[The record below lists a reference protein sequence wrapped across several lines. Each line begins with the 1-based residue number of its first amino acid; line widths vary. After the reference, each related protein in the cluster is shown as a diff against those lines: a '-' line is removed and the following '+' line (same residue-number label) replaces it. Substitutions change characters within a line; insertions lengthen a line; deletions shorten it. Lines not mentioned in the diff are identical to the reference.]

1 MSMLICLPTAITFSI
16 FDLSCTPSVP
26 Q

>member
-1 MSMLICLPTAITFSI
+1 MPRTEDTFSK
-16 FDLSCTPSVP
+16 